1 MKKVIIMLSTLF
13 LLTGCGCN
21 KAKYTFESVTTISNG
36 ETKRYTCSKSDK
48 KDESVKSMCEGFETM
63 SIVLKND
70 KKAII
75 NFTSNNIKDEEVDYK
90 IEDNIFYME
99 DEGEWEKFGTINGNK
114 LNITMSKYGTEIIVV
129 LKK

>member
-1 MKKVIIMLSTLF
+1 MW
-13 LLTGCGCN
+13 N
-21 KAKYTFESVTTISNG
+21 
-36 ETKRYTCSKSDK
+36 
-48 KDESVKSMCEGFETM
+48 
-63 SIVLKND
+63 IVLKND
-70 KKAII
+70 KKAVI

-99 DEGEWEKFGTINGNK
+99 DEGEWEKLGTINGNK